1 MPSRVLLLLILGGLG
16 LALGACGEGGS
27 GNEPTPVQTTTPP
40 PVPTGTFA
48 IETSTP
54 AFGGTV
60 MGRESDLQGVSGL
73 TVTFQ
78 WTYGESLSDVYFVLA
93 LFNGS
98 TECLRSQIAYSRR
111 LDSSPSSAY
120 AAGTTARYRSEF
132 FVRDNQQPG
141 CGSSFTTN
149 RVRFTLQDRTRI
161 DPATRQLQTLYW
173 TEVSGGWT
181 FSFAR

>member
-1 MPSRVLLLLILGGLG
+1 MSSRLPVLLIVVG
-16 LALGACGEGGS
+16 LALPACDEGETVS
-27 GNEPTPVQTTTPP
+27 DPTPAQTTLPP
-40 PVPTGTFA
+40 PPATGTFA

-60 MGRESDLQGVSGL
+60 TGRESDLQGVSGL

-78 WTYGESLSDVYFVLA
+78 MTYGESLSELYFVLA

-98 TECLRSQIAYSRR
+98 TECLRSQISYSRR
-111 LDSSPSSAY
+111 LDSSPPFAY
-120 AAGTTARYRSEF
+120 AAGTMARYRSEF

-149 RVRFTLQDRTRI
+149 RIRFTLQDRTRV
-161 DPATRQLQTLYW
+161 DPATGQLRTLYW
-173 TEVSGGWT
+173 QEVSGGWT
-181 FSFAR
+181 FAFAR

>member
-1 MPSRVLLLLILGGLG
+1 MSSRVLLLLIVVGLG
-16 LALGACGEGGS
+16 LALPACDEGETVS
-27 GNEPTPVQTTTPP
+27 DPTPAQTTLPP
-40 PVPTGTFA
+40 PPPTGTFA

-60 MGRESDLQGVSGL
+60 TGRESDLQGVSGL
-73 TVTFQ
+73 AVTFQ
-78 WTYGESLSDVYFVLA
+78 WTYGESLADVYFVLA

-111 LDSSPSSAY
+111 LDSSPANAY

-149 RVRFTLQDRTRI
+149 RIRFTLQDRSQV
-161 DPATRQLQTLYW
+161 DPVTRQLRTLYW
-173 TEVSGGWT
+173 TEQSGGWT
-181 FSFAR
+181 FAFAR